1 MMGVSSPYRRPS
13 ARDRPGSEC
22 TAASARSRSTRAYS
36 SASSA
41 SRSNTVSSPPPGVV
55 LPSTAEI
62 TAPDRP
68 EPSRHGDLLEL
79 LAAGRLLAE
88 PALEA
93 GHPAAGVEDL
103 LLAGV
108 EGVAT
113 RADIGVDDAAAC
125 RRPRGEGI
133 PAAAG
138 HLGLHVVRV
147 NVRLHFTT
155 PASSVAGSP
164 RRMPPG
170 VNRYRAVS
178 ANSLS
183 DSRRGQA

>member
-1 MMGVSSPYRRPS
+1 MMGVSSPYRRPN
-13 ARDRPGSEC
+13 ARDRSGSEC
-22 TAASARSRSTRAYS
+22 TAASARSRSTWAYS

-41 SRSNTVSSPPPGVV
+41 SRSNIMPSPPPGPI

-62 TAPDRP
+62 TAPERQQ
-68 EPSRHGDLLEL
+68 PSRHGDLREL

-108 EGVAT
+108 EGVAI
-113 RADIGVDDAAAC
+113 RADIGVDVAVAC
-125 RRPRGEGI
+125 CRPRGEGV
-133 PAAAG
+133 PAGAG
-138 HLGLHVVRV
+138 HLGLHVVGM

-155 PASSVAGSP
+155 PALVGRRVAAADAAGREPVP
-164 RRMPPG
+164 RC
-170 VNRYRAVS
+170 V
-178 ANSLS
+178 
-183 DSRRGQA
+183 

>member
-13 ARDRPGSEC
+13 ARDRSGSEC
-22 TAASARSRSTRAYS
+22 TAASARSRSTWAYS

-41 SRSNTVSSPPPGVV
+41 SRSNTVSSPPPGTI

-62 TAPDRP
+62 TAPKRP
-68 EPSRHGDLLEL
+68 QPSRHGDLREL

-93 GHPAAGVEDL
+93 GHPPAGVEDL

-108 EGVAT
+108 EGVAI
-113 RADIGVDDAAAC
+113 RADIGVDDAVARC
-125 RRPRGEGI
+125 GPGGEGV
-133 PAAAG
+133 PAGAG

-147 NVRLHFTT
+147 NVRLHFAT

-170 VNRYRAVS
+170 VNRYRCV
-178 ANSLS
+178 
-183 DSRRGQA
+183 G